1 MLTSFFSDLEIRT
14 VQEFINQAN
23 NVVILTHM
31 SPDGDAMGSSLAMR
45 HFLEAQ
51 GKRVDVIVPNA
62 FPDFLAWLPKA
73 NEDVIYE
80 KQRELADGLLESADL
95 VICTDFNDPK
105 RIGSLGDKLLTLTCK
120 KMMIDHHLHPSNFPD
135 LTLSY
140 PASPS
145 TCELVYRLICDLQRS
160 DLPSTG
166 VADLQRSDLQRSDLQ
181 RTDLQR
187 SDLPSTGVADLQRS
201 DLQHSDL
208 QRSELQRSD
217 LPSTGVADLQHSDL
231 QRTDLQRSDLQHSDL
246 PSTGVADLQ
255 RSDLHHS
262 DLQRSELQR
271 SDLNIAT
278 CIYTGMMTDTG
289 NFSFNSNYP
298 EMYQIVGELVAT
310 GIDKDAIYNRVF
322 NAYSADRMRLMGYC
336 LYQKMKIFP
345 EHHTALIYLSRKDL
359 YRFNFQSGDAEGIV
373 NLPLQIKDVYYSCF
387 MREDKVNPTEKALA
401 GGSKTKIKISLRS
414 QGDRPVNVFAKDI
427 FNGGGHANASGG
439 EYYGPLPEA
448 VQRFL
453 DNYQDYF
460 VL

>member
-1 MLTSFFSDLEIRT
+1 MLTPIFSELEIQT
-14 VQEFINQAN
+14 AQEFINQSN

-51 GKRVDVIVPNA
+51 GKQVSVIVPNA

-73 NEDVIYE
+73 NEDIIYE
-80 KQRELADGLLESADL
+80 SQRAQADVLLEQADL

-105 RIGSLGDKLLTLTCK
+105 RIGSLGDKLLTLSCK
-120 KMMIDHHLHPSNFPD
+120 KMMIDHHLHPASFPD

-145 TCELVYRLICDLQRS
+145 TCELVYRLITSLSPISNSQSPNNSLPFREGLGVGS
-160 DLPSTG
+160 D
-166 VADLQRSDLQRSDLQ
+166 
-181 RTDLQR
+181 
-187 SDLPSTGVADLQRS
+187 
-201 DLQHSDL
+201 
-208 QRSELQRSD
+208 
-217 LPSTGVADLQHSDL
+217 
-231 QRTDLQRSDLQHSDL
+231 
-246 PSTGVADLQ
+246 
-255 RSDLHHS
+255 
-262 DLQRSELQR
+262 
-271 SDLNIAT
+271 IAT

-298 EMYQIVGELVAT
+298 EMYQIVGELVSF
-310 GIDKDAIYNRVF
+310 GVNKDEIYNRVF

-345 EHHTALIYLSRKDL
+345 EHHTALIYLSRKEL

-373 NLPLQIKDVYYSCF
+373 NLPLQIKDIHYSCF
-387 MREDKVNPTEKALA
+387 MREDKVNPTEVALA

-448 VQRFL
+448 VQLFI
-453 DNYQDYF
+453 DNYTQYF
-460 VL
+460 DK

>member
-1 MLTSFFSDLEIRT
+1 MLTSFFSDAE
-14 VQEFINQAN
+14 VKAAQELINQSN

-51 GKRVDVIVPNA
+51 GKQVAVIVPNS

-73 NEDVIYE
+73 NEDIIYE
-80 KQRELADGLLESADL
+80 THRAEADALLEQADL

-105 RIGSLGDKLLTLTCK
+105 RIGSLGDKLLTLSCK
-120 KMMIDHHLHPSNFPD
+120 KMMIDHHLHPASFPD

-140 PASPS
+140 PSSPS
-145 TCELVYRLICDLQRS
+145 TCELVYRLICELQRS

-166 VADLQRSDLQRSDLQ
+166 VADLQRSDL
-181 RTDLQR
+181 T
-187 SDLPSTGVADLQRS
+187 
-201 DLQHSDL
+201 
-208 QRSELQRSD
+208 
-217 LPSTGVADLQHSDL
+217 
-231 QRTDLQRSDLQHSDL
+231 
-246 PSTGVADLQ
+246 
-255 RSDLHHS
+255 
-262 DLQRSELQR
+262 
-271 SDLNIAT
+271 NIAT

-298 EMYQIVGELVAT
+298 EMYQIVGDLVAL
-310 GIDKDAIYNRVF
+310 GVNKDEIYNRVF

-336 LYQKMKIFP
+336 LYSKMRIFP
-345 EHHTALIYLSRKDL
+345 EHHTALIYLSRKEL

-387 MREDKVNPTEKALA
+387 MREDKVNPTEVALA
-401 GGSKTKIKISLRS
+401 NGSKTKIKISLRS

-427 FNGGGHANASGG
+427 FGGGGHANASGG

-448 VQRFL
+448 VQLFI
-453 DNYQDYF
+453 DNYTKYF
-460 VL
+460 AQE

>member
-1 MLTSFFSDLEIRT
+1 MLTSIFSELEIQT
-14 VQEFINQAN
+14 AQEFINQSN

-45 HFLEAQ
+45 HFLESL
-51 GKRVDVIVPNA
+51 GKQVSVIVPNA

-73 NEDVIYE
+73 NEDIIYE
-80 KQRELADGLLESADL
+80 NQRAVADVLLEQADL

-120 KMMIDHHLHPSNFPD
+120 KMMIDHHLHPASFPD

-140 PASPS
+140 PSSPS
-145 TCELVYRLICDLQRS
+145 TCELVYRLITSLSPISNSPQGVQYP
-160 DLPSTG
+160 LPNSPQG
-166 VADLQRSDLQRSDLQ
+166 VPYPIGG
-181 RTDLQR
+181 T
-187 SDLPSTGVADLQRS
+187 PSINQ
-201 DLQHSDL
+201 
-208 QRSELQRSD
+208 
-217 LPSTGVADLQHSDL
+217 
-231 QRTDLQRSDLQHSDL
+231 
-246 PSTGVADLQ
+246 
-255 RSDLHHS
+255 
-262 DLQRSELQR
+262 
-271 SDLNIAT
+271 NIAT

-298 EMYQIVGELVAT
+298 EMYQIIGELVT
-310 GIDKDAIYNRVF
+310 FGVNKDEIYNRVF

-345 EHHTALIYLSRKDL
+345 EHHTALIYLSRKEL

-373 NLPLQIKDVYYSCF
+373 NLPLQIKDIHYSCF
-387 MREDKVNPTEKALA
+387 MREDKVNPTEVALA

-414 QGDRPVNVFAKDI
+414 QGNRPVNVFAKDI

-448 VQRFL
+448 VQLFI
-453 DNYQDYF
+453 DNYAQYF
-460 VL
+460 DPE

>member
-1 MLTSFFSDLEIRT
+1 MATLTPIFSAAELRT
-14 VQEFINQAN
+14 AQEFINQSN

-51 GKRVDVIVPNA
+51 GKHVSVIVPNA

-73 NEDVIYE
+73 DEDIIYE
-80 KQRELADGLLESADL
+80 SRRAEADALLEQADL
-95 VICTDFNDPK
+95 VICTDFNEPK
-105 RIGSLGDKLLTLTCK
+105 RIGSLGDKLLSLTCK
-120 KMMIDHHLHPSNFPD
+120 KMMIDHHLHPSDFPD

-145 TCELVYRLICDLQRS
+145 TCELVYRLITCLSPITNSPQ
-160 DLPSTG
+160 G
-166 VADLQRSDLQRSDLQ
+166 VPYPISKSPQ
-181 RTDLQR
+181 
-187 SDLPSTGVADLQRS
+187 GVQYPIPNIQD
-201 DLQHSDL
+201 
-208 QRSELQRSD
+208 
-217 LPSTGVADLQHSDL
+217 
-231 QRTDLQRSDLQHSDL
+231 
-246 PSTGVADLQ
+246 
-255 RSDLHHS
+255 
-262 DLQRSELQR
+262 
-271 SDLNIAT
+271 IAT

-298 EMYQIVGELVAT
+298 EMYQIVGELVSL
-310 GIDKDAIYNRVF
+310 GVNKDDIYNRVF

-336 LYQKMKIFP
+336 LYQKMRIFP
-345 EHHTALIYLSRKDL
+345 EHHTALIYLSRKEL

-373 NLPLQIKDVYYSCF
+373 NLPLQIKDIHYSCF
-387 MREDKVNPTEKALA
+387 MREDKVNPTEVALA

-414 QGDRPVNVFAKDI
+414 QGNRPVNVFAKDI
-427 FNGGGHANASGG
+427 FGGGGHANASGG

>member
-1 MLTSFFSDLEIRT
+1 MTMLTSFFSDLEIRT

-120 KMMIDHHLHPSNFPD
+120 KMMIDHHLHPSNVPD

-145 TCELVYRLICDLQRS
+145 TCELVYRLITRLSPITDSRS
-160 DLPSTG
+160 PITDS
-166 VADLQRSDLQRSDLQ
+166 RSPITDSRSPI
-181 RTDLQR
+181 TDSR
-187 SDLPSTGVADLQRS
+187 SPITDSRS
-201 DLQHSDL
+201 PIT
-208 QRSELQRSD
+208 E
-217 LPSTGVADLQHSDL
+217 
-231 QRTDLQRSDLQHSDL
+231 
-246 PSTGVADLQ
+246 
-255 RSDLHHS
+255 
-262 DLQRSELQR
+262 E
-271 SDLNIAT
+271 IAT

-387 MREDKVNPTEKALA
+387 MREDKVNPTERALA
-401 GGSKTKIKISLRS
+401 GDSKTKIKISLRS

>member
-1 MLTSFFSDLEIRT
+1 MLTPIFSELEIQT
-14 VQEFINQAN
+14 AQEFINQSN

-51 GKRVDVIVPNA
+51 GKQVSVIVPNA

-73 NEDVIYE
+73 NEDIIYE
-80 KQRELADGLLESADL
+80 SQRAEADAILEQADL

-105 RIGSLGDKLLTLTCK
+105 RIGSLGDKLLTLPCK
-120 KMMIDHHLHPSNFPD
+120 KMMIDHHLHPASFPD

-140 PASPS
+140 PSSPS
-145 TCELVYRLICDLQRS
+145 TCELVYRLITSLSPISNSPQGVQYPITDTQYPIS
-160 DLPSTG
+160 DTRFPISQ
-166 VADLQRSDLQRSDLQ
+166 D
-181 RTDLQR
+181 
-187 SDLPSTGVADLQRS
+187 
-201 DLQHSDL
+201 
-208 QRSELQRSD
+208 
-217 LPSTGVADLQHSDL
+217 
-231 QRTDLQRSDLQHSDL
+231 
-246 PSTGVADLQ
+246 
-255 RSDLHHS
+255 
-262 DLQRSELQR
+262 
-271 SDLNIAT
+271 IAT

-298 EMYQIVGELVAT
+298 EMYQIVGELVSF
-310 GIDKDAIYNRVF
+310 GVNKDEIYNRVF

-345 EHHTALIYLSRKDL
+345 EHHTALIYLSRKEL

-373 NLPLQIKDVYYSCF
+373 NLPLQIKDIHYSCF
-387 MREDKVNPTEKALA
+387 MREDKVNPTEVALA

-448 VQRFL
+448 VQLFI
-453 DNYQDYF
+453 DNYTQYF
-460 VL
+460 DKE

>member
-1 MLTSFFSDLEIRT
+1 MTMLTPIFSELEIQT
-14 VQEFINQAN
+14 AQEFINQSN

-51 GKRVDVIVPNA
+51 GKQVSVIVPNA

-73 NEDVIYE
+73 NEDIIYE
-80 KQRELADGLLESADL
+80 SQRAEADALLEQADL

-105 RIGSLGDKLLTLTCK
+105 RIGSLGDKLLTLPCK
-120 KMMIDHHLHPSNFPD
+120 KMMIDHHLHPASFPD

-140 PASPS
+140 PSSPS
-145 TCELVYRLICDLQRS
+145 TCELVYRLITSLSPISNSPQGVQYPISDTQYPISDTRS
-160 DLPSTG
+160 PISQD
-166 VADLQRSDLQRSDLQ
+166 
-181 RTDLQR
+181 
-187 SDLPSTGVADLQRS
+187 
-201 DLQHSDL
+201 
-208 QRSELQRSD
+208 
-217 LPSTGVADLQHSDL
+217 
-231 QRTDLQRSDLQHSDL
+231 
-246 PSTGVADLQ
+246 
-255 RSDLHHS
+255 
-262 DLQRSELQR
+262 
-271 SDLNIAT
+271 IAT

-298 EMYQIVGELVAT
+298 EMYQIVGELVSF
-310 GIDKDAIYNRVF
+310 GVNKDEIYNRVF

-345 EHHTALIYLSRKDL
+345 EHHTALIYLSRKEL

-373 NLPLQIKDVYYSCF
+373 NLPLQIKDIHYSCF
-387 MREDKVNPTEKALA
+387 MREDKVNPTEVALA

-448 VQRFL
+448 VQLFI
-453 DNYQDYF
+453 DNYTQYF
-460 VL
+460 DK

>member
-1 MLTSFFSDLEIRT
+1 MLTPIFSELEIQT
-14 VQEFINQAN
+14 AQEFINQSN

-51 GKRVDVIVPNA
+51 GKHVSVIVPNA

-80 KQRELADGLLESADL
+80 SQRAEADALLEQADL

-105 RIGSLGDKLLTLTCK
+105 RIGSLGDKLLTLSCK
-120 KMMIDHHLHPSNFPD
+120 KMMIDHHLHPACFPD

-140 PASPS
+140 PSSPS
-145 TCELVYRLICDLQRS
+145 TCELVYRLITSLSPIPNSPQGVQYPIS
-160 DLPSTG
+160 DTQYPI
-166 VADLQRSDLQRSDLQ
+166 SDTQYPISQD
-181 RTDLQR
+181 
-187 SDLPSTGVADLQRS
+187 
-201 DLQHSDL
+201 
-208 QRSELQRSD
+208 
-217 LPSTGVADLQHSDL
+217 
-231 QRTDLQRSDLQHSDL
+231 
-246 PSTGVADLQ
+246 
-255 RSDLHHS
+255 
-262 DLQRSELQR
+262 
-271 SDLNIAT
+271 IAT

-298 EMYQIVGELVAT
+298 EMYQIVGELVSF
-310 GIDKDAIYNRVF
+310 GVNKDEIYNRVF

-345 EHHTALIYLSRKDL
+345 EHHTALIYLSRKEL

-373 NLPLQIKDVYYSCF
+373 NLPLQIKDIHYSCF
-387 MREDKVNPTEKALA
+387 MREDKVNPTEVALA

-414 QGDRPVNVFAKDI
+414 QGNRPVNVFAKDI

-448 VQRFL
+448 VQLFI
-453 DNYQDYF
+453 DNYTQYF
-460 VL
+460 DKE

>member
-1 MLTSFFSDLEIRT
+1 MATLTPIFSAAELRT
-14 VQEFINQAN
+14 AQEFINQSN

-51 GKRVDVIVPNA
+51 GKHVSVIVPNA

-73 NEDVIYE
+73 DEDIIYE
-80 KQRELADGLLESADL
+80 SRRAEADALLEQADL
-95 VICTDFNDPK
+95 VICTDFNEPK
-105 RIGSLGDKLLTLTCK
+105 RIGSLGDKLLTLTCR
-120 KMMIDHHLHPSNFPD
+120 KMMIDHHLHPSDFPD

-145 TCELVYRLICDLQRS
+145 TCELVYRLITCLSPITNSPQ
-160 DLPSTG
+160 G
-166 VADLQRSDLQRSDLQ
+166 VPYPISNSPQ
-181 RTDLQR
+181 
-187 SDLPSTGVADLQRS
+187 GVQYPIPNIQD
-201 DLQHSDL
+201 
-208 QRSELQRSD
+208 
-217 LPSTGVADLQHSDL
+217 
-231 QRTDLQRSDLQHSDL
+231 
-246 PSTGVADLQ
+246 
-255 RSDLHHS
+255 
-262 DLQRSELQR
+262 
-271 SDLNIAT
+271 IAT

-298 EMYQIVGELVAT
+298 EMYQIVGELVSL
-310 GIDKDAIYNRVF
+310 GVNKDDIYNRVF

-336 LYQKMKIFP
+336 LYQKMRIFP
-345 EHHTALIYLSRKDL
+345 EHHTALIYLSRKEL

-373 NLPLQIKDVYYSCF
+373 NLPLQIKDIHYSCF
-387 MREDKVNPTEKALA
+387 MREDKVNPTEVALA

-414 QGDRPVNVFAKDI
+414 QGNRPVNVFAKDI
-427 FNGGGHANASGG
+427 FGGGGHANASGG

-453 DNYQDYF
+453 DNYQEYF